1 MTFVSYAQNFED
13 VMLWRALKD
22 VSQGFYIDVGAASPD
37 DLSVTRAF
45 YERGWRGI
53 NIDPEPS
60 YAEALRRQ
68 RPRDVNLQMAVGA
81 TPGRAVFYRITGTGL
96 STFDPALAERHAE
109 AGFPAPEKIE
119 VEVGT
124 LSAICRTYAPD
135 AVHFLKI
142 DAEGSEREVL
152 VGTDLSKLRPWIIVI
167 EATAPFSP
175 ERTTA
180 KFEDLILGA
189 GYAQCWFDGV
199 NAWYLAA
206 EHDGALRDAFKLPPN
221 YFDHFVMGY
230 FVAERTRAEAAEA
243 RLEKLYAV
251 HLSDKA
257 RIAELEAAWHA
268 QLRRAEAAEKVLA
281 TLQRGRTG
289 P

>member
-1 MTFVSYAQNFED
+1 MTFISYAQNFED
-13 VMLWRALKD
+13 VMLWRALKH

-37 DLSVTRAF
+37 ELSVTRAF

-60 YAEALRRQ
+60 YAEALRRRQ
-68 RPRDVNLQMAVGA
+68 PRDINLQMAAGA
-81 TPGRAVFYRITGTGL
+81 RPGRAVFYRIAGTGL
-96 STFDPALAERHAE
+96 STFDAALAVRHAE

-119 VEVGT
+119 IEVGT
-124 LSAICRTYAPD
+124 VSAIWQSYAPD
-135 AVHFLKI
+135 VVHFLKI

-152 VGTDLSKLRPWIIVI
+152 LGADLTKLRPWIIII

-180 KFEDLILGA
+180 TFDDLILGA
-189 GYAQCWFDGV
+189 GYAHCWFDGV

-206 EHDGALRDAFKLPPN
+206 EHDGTLREAFKLPPN
-221 YFDHFVMGY
+221 YFDDFVMGY
-230 FVAERTRAEAAEA
+230 SIAERTRADALEA
-243 RLEKLYAV
+243 RLENLYAV
-251 HLSDKA
+251 HLHDKE

-268 QLRRAEAAEKVLA
+268 QLRRAEAAEEVLA
-281 TLQRGRTG
+281 TLQRGQAG
-289 P
+289 S